1 MSTSTLPDAASLEH
15 LMNQAKALYK
25 AVTSGDD
32 ESVSRVRTHHPRP
45 IDSPSLADCQ
55 LVLAREYG
63 FDSWPKLKAHVDDLE
78 YQRIVEDFKKAV
90 QDSQADTVAALL
102 KKSAKLRHHIDAP
115 LFHFDTPAIVL
126 AAGRNDRAM
135 IDVLVDAGA
144 NVNVRTQWEPGGF
157 GALDNASTET
167 VAYLI
172 SRGAYVDIH
181 AAAKHGMIDRV
192 RELVE
197 ADPALVNSRGGDGQ
211 TPLHFAS
218 TIEICAYLIEHGADL
233 NIRDIDHNATA
244 AQYSIKDAEKVR
256 YLVDRGAEADIFIA
270 CRLGDKK
277 LTANILAKH
286 SDALRWRLNHPLY
299 HGLGGHIYLYIFGMS
314 ARPITIAVDHADP
327 EYLHYLIDQSTPVDR
342 LLIGCAMADRAIVD
356 AALGE
361 SPDLL
366 TTLTADDRAFISD
379 AAWDNRIDAIRTM
392 LDAGWEIDARGFEDS
407 TALNRAA
414 VRGWAPL
421 VQLLIDRG
429 ASVEAKN
436 VHGGWPLTAAIW
448 GSENWPRAT
457 GDHPACVEALVAAG
471 SKMPQALY
479 GSPEVQEVLKRH
491 GVGNASQHA

>member
-270 CRLGDKK
+270 CRLGDQK
-277 LTANILAKH
+277 LTADILAKH
-286 SDALRWRLNHPLY
+286 PDALRWRLNHPDY
-299 HGLGGHIYLYIFGMS
+299 QGLGGHIYLYIFGMS

-327 EYLHYLIDQSTPVDR
+327 EFREYLLAKTSPIDR
-342 LLIGCAMADRAIVD
+342 LLAACAYADRDVAHKI
-356 AALGE
+356 LQE
-361 SPDLL
+361 YPNLL
-366 TTLTADDRAFISD
+366 TSPSTDDLALLSD
-379 AAWDNRIDAIRTM
+379 AAWDNRIDAIRVM
-392 LDAGWEIDARGFEDS
+392 LDIGFPIDATGHEKS

-414 VRGWAPL
+414 VRGWADL
-421 VQLLIDRG
+421 VRLLIDRG
-429 ASVEAKN
+429 ASLEEKN
-436 VHGGWPLTAAIW
+436 EYGGWPLSAAIW

-457 GDHPACVEALVAAG
+457 GNHVACVNALIAAG
-471 SKMPQALY
+471 SQLPKALY
-479 GSPEVQEVLKRH
+479 GSPEVQEILKKR
-491 GVGNASQHA
+491 GVGSIPQVG